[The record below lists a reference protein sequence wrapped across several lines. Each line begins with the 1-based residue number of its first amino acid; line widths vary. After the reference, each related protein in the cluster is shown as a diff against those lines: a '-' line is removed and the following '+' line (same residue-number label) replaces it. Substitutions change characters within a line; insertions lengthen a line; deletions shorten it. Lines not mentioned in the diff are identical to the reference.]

1 MPENLKSRDIEELMA
16 EADEL
21 IRQINADIIEE
32 MKEEHLLEL
41 EKYAQRFKTIKA
53 TVQEKAEKQ
62 KDFELSDSADGM
74 HEAILDIVTAMQ
86 EFKDKLFRSSKE
98 GTKDNF

>member
-1 MPENLKSRDIEELMA
+1 MPENLKSKNIEELMA

-41 EKYAQRFKTIKA
+41 EKHTQRFKTIKA
-53 TVQEKAEKQ
+53 AVQEKGEKQ
-62 KDFELSDSADGM
+62 KAFELSGSADGM
-74 HEAILDIVTAMQ
+74 HEAILDIVTAVQ
-86 EFKDKLFRSSKE
+86 DFKNKLFRFSKE
-98 GTKDNF
+98 EAKDNF